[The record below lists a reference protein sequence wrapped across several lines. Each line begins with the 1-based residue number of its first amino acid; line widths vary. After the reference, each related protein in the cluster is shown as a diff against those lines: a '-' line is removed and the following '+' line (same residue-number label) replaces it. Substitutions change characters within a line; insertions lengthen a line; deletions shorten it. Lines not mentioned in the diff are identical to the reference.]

1 MSLENLYQEIL
12 LEHYRRPR
20 NFGVL
25 KEADVHEHGVNPLCG
40 DEIEITLKVENG
52 RVADV
57 RFQGK
62 GCSISKA
69 SASMM
74 TEAVR
79 GMSLEE
85 IRQFVDEMEKVLK
98 GEKEGDPEKLGD
110 LEALKG
116 VSKFP
121 VRIKCALL
129 AWKVLEQGLER
140 ASGKGDEK
148 EPS

>member
-1 MSLENLYQEIL
+1 MNLEELYQEIL
-12 LEHYRRPR
+12 LDHYRRPR

-25 KEADVHEHGVNPLCG
+25 EDADVLEHGVNPLCG
-40 DEIEITLKVENG
+40 DEIRISFKVENG

-57 RFQGK
+57 RFEGK

-79 GMSLEE
+79 GKSLDE
-85 IRQFVDEMEKVLK
+85 IRQFANEIEKVLK
-98 GEKEGDPEKLGD
+98 GETEGDPERLGD

-140 ASGKGDEK
+140 VEGEGRGEG
-148 EPS
+148 PT

>member
-1 MSLENLYQEIL
+1 MSLESLYQEIL
-12 LEHYRRPR
+12 LDHYRRPR

-40 DEIEITLKVENG
+40 DEIEITLKVEDG

-85 IRQFVDEMEKVLK
+85 IRQFVEEMEKVLK
-98 GEKEGDPEKLGD
+98 GERRGIPKNW
-110 LEALKG
+110 AT
-116 VSKFP
+116 
-121 VRIKCALL
+121 
-129 AWKVLEQGLER
+129 WK
-140 ASGKGDEK
+140 
-148 EPS
+148 P

>member
-1 MSLENLYQEIL
+1 MSLEALYQEIL
-12 LEHYRRPR
+12 LDHYRRPR

-25 KEADVHEHGVNPLCG
+25 KDADVHEHGVNPLCC
-40 DEIEITLKVENG
+40 DEIEISLKVENG

-74 TEAVR
+74 TEVIR
-79 GMSLEE
+79 GKSLEE
-85 IRQFVDEMEKVLK
+85 IREFVDEMEKVLK
-98 GEKEGDPEKLGD
+98 GEKEGDPEQLGD

-140 ASGKGDEK
+140 AGGGTGEK
-148 EPS
+148 ETT